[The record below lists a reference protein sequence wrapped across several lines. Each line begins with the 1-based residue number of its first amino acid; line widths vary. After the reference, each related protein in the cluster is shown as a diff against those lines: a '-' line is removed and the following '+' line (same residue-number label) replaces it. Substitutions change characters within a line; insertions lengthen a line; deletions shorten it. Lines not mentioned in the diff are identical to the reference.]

1 MKVRRQLLVVGAGN
15 VGTRVLQ
22 QLRSL
27 PCALRWRAT
36 ALVRSPASAASAQQA
51 GATVLRAD
59 LDDRARLRLA
69 LGKKRISAI
78 SAVIHLAPPPGT
90 GARDSRTRQLLRA
103 IVQAPRGCFAKALR
117 IVYVS
122 TSGVYGDCGGASV
135 GESRQVMPFNTR
147 ARRRVDA
154 ERAVQ
159 RIARRR
165 GWHATILRAPGI
177 YDATH
182 LPLDRIKAG
191 TPAIIAAQDSY
202 TNHIHADDLAQLCIA
217 ALRSQRTAR
226 VYNANDDS
234 VIRMGDWFD
243 LLADAFALP
252 RPPRLSRA
260 QVRERVSPML
270 WSFMRESRRLE
281 NSRIKRELRVRL
293 QYPTVHEGVAQALEA
308 LRPLQD

>member
-22 QLRSL
+22 QLHSL
-27 PCALRWRAT
+27 PCALRWQAT
-36 ALVRSPASAASAQQA
+36 ALVRSPESAASAQQA

-103 IVQAPRGCFAKALR
+103 IVQAPRGCFAKTLQF
-117 IVYVS
+117 VYAS
-122 TSGVYGDCGGASV
+122 TSGVYGDCEGAIVS
-135 GESRQVMPFNTR
+135 ESRPVMPFNER

-159 RIARRR
+159 RFARRH

-182 LPLDRIKAG
+182 LPLDRIQAG
-191 TPAIIAAQDSY
+191 TPAIIATQDSY
-202 TNHIHADDLAQLCIA
+202 TNHIHADDLARVCIA
-217 ALRSQRTAR
+217 ALRSQRAAR
-226 VYNANDDS
+226 VYNASDDS
-234 VIRMGDWFD
+234 EIRMGDWFD
-243 LLADAFALP
+243 LVADAFSLA
-252 RPPRLSRA
+252 RPPRLPRT

-270 WSFMRESRRLE
+270 WSFMRESRRLD
-281 NSRIKRELRVRL
+281 NARMKRELRVRL
-293 QYPTVHEGVAQALEA
+293 RYPTVEEGVAQALQA
-308 LRPLQD
+308 RRRLQA